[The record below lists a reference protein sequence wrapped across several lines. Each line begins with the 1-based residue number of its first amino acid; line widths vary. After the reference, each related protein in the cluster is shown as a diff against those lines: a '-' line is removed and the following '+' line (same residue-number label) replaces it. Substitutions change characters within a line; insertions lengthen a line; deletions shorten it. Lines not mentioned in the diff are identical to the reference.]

1 MTTHDETYS
10 ITRQS
15 WQLVPAHTQVRF
27 SVKHMMV
34 ASVKGRFTGV
44 RCTLAYNEAEPPRSW
59 VEAEI
64 DAASIHTG
72 INLRDKDLKSPR
84 FLEVQKY
91 PTITFRSTRIEMLS
105 NDHGL
110 IAGDLTIHGVTHEVV
125 LDTVI
130 TGRGKNP
137 NGKEVVAFAARTEIN
152 RNDFGVYSKTALES
166 GSFFIGDI
174 IKIELAVE
182 GIK

>member
-10 ITRQS
+10 MTSQNL
-15 WQLVPAHTQVRF
+15 QLVPAHTQVGF
-27 SVKHMMV
+27 SVKHLMV

-44 RCTLAYNEAEPPRSW
+44 RCTLMYNEAEPSRSW
-59 VEAEI
+59 VEAVI
-64 DAASIHTG
+64 DASSIHTG
-72 INLRDKDLKSPR
+72 ISLRDKDLKSPR
-84 FLEVQKY
+84 FLEVKKY

-105 NDHGL
+105 SDHGL
-110 IAGDLTIHGVTHEVV
+110 ITGDLTIHGVTHEVV
-125 LDTVI
+125 LDTAI
-130 TGRGKNP
+130 TGRSKNSD
-137 NGKEVVAFAARTEIN
+137 GKEVVAFAARTEIN

-166 GSFFIGDI
+166 GSVLIGDI

>member
-10 ITRQS
+10 MTSQNL
-15 WQLVPAHTQVRF
+15 QLVPAHTQVGF
-27 SVKHMMV
+27 SVKHLMV

-44 RCTLAYNEAEPPRSW
+44 RCTLVYNEVEPSRSW

-72 INLRDKDLKSPR
+72 ISLRDKDLKSPR
-84 FLEVQKY
+84 FLEVKKY
-91 PTITFRSTRIEMLS
+91 PTITFRSTHIEMLS
-105 NDHGL
+105 SDHGL
-110 IAGDLTIHGVTHEVV
+110 IAGNLTIHGVTREVV

-130 TGRGKNP
+130 TGRNKNP
-137 NGKEVVAFAARTEIN
+137 DGKEAVTFAARTEIN
-152 RNDFGVYSKTALES
+152 RNDFGVYSKTASES
-166 GSFFIGDI
+166 HSFLIGDI
-174 IKIELAVE
+174 INIELAVE